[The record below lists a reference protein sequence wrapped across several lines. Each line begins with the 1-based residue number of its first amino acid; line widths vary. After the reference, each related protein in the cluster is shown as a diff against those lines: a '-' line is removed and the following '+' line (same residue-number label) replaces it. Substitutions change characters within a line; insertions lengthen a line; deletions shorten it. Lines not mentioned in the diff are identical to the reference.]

1 MRNGSEDKEDEDRGE
16 PFVDPRRGI
25 RGRPL
30 FPGKGVGPGFSFSV
44 VNLSPVPCG
53 KRAGG
58 IIC

>member
-1 MRNGSEDKEDEDRGE
+1 MLQSWGDVSSETLVLQNLLGDVSSDRL
-16 PFVDPRRGI
+16 I
-25 RGRPL
+25 
-30 FPGKGVGPGFSFSV
+30 PGKGIGPGFSFSV